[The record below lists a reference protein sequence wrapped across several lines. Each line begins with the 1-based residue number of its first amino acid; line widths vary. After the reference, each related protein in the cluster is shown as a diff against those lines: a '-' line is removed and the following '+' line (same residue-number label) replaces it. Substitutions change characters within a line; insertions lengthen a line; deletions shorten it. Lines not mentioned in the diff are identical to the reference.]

1 MNNSLKKYF
10 KNLCLISSTNYKRKT
25 DFLFADL
32 DKYERPRMCRIR
44 TKKLGKGQNYDDYE
58 VKNTFRL
65 ELARKSMETEEF
77 IVQSSWISD
86 YVSISSDFTP
96 ILGLFSKVQHEASK
110 EICIYQG
117 NNLTTL
123 EAIKLMDKSY
133 LMRLGEQ
140 CYVDTR
146 ENLSC
151 LARYINDC
159 RNPAG
164 QSQLML

>member
-1 MNNSLKKYF
+1 MYKLVSL
-10 KNLCLISSTNYKRKT
+10 
-25 DFLFADL
+25 A
-32 DKYERPRMCRIR
+32 
-44 TKKLGKGQNYDDYE
+44 
-58 VKNTFRL
+58 
-65 ELARKSMETEEF
+65 KSMETEEEL
-77 IVQSSWISD
+77 IVQKSWISEF
-86 YVSISSDFTP
+86 IAFSSELP
-96 ILGLFSKVQHEASK
+96 ILGLFSKVHHHANK
-110 EICIYQG
+110 EICVYQG

-123 EAIKLMDKSY
+123 EAIKLTDKSY

-164 QSQLML
+164 QSRLTLLIYM